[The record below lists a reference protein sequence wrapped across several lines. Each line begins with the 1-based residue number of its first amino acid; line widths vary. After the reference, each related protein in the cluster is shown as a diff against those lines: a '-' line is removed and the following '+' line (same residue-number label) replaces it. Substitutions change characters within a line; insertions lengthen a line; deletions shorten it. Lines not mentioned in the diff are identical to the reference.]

1 MKSII
6 LLKVKLVFQF
16 RTESKN
22 LLITLEYLKLATTL
36 EKFQQYTVVLDLQ
49 PLKLMIFALWLY
61 SQNITMIE

>member
-1 MKSII
+1 
-6 LLKVKLVFQF
+6 
-16 RTESKN
+16 
-22 LLITLEYLKLATTL
+22 LKLATTL